1 MKKVLLFLFIVASC
15 NLFAQ
20 QQDSI
25 FNLNVE
31 YKYEKVG
38 NAHYFVSTSMNA
50 DSSITVNRSAPYKTK
65 KEVIDFSK
73 AEIAKIDSLVQN
85 LNEEIK
91 RKDDYLKQLNE
102 QAILIVKNINDAINK
117 TRQELKT
124 LKTQRKL
131 TKDGETL
138 LKEVK

>member
-1 MKKVLLFLFIVASC
+1 
-15 NLFAQ
+15 
-20 QQDSI
+20 
-25 FNLNVE
+25 
-31 YKYEKVG
+31 
-38 NAHYFVSTSMNA
+38 MNA

-65 KEVIDFSK
+65 KEVIDFSR
-73 AEIAKIDSLVQN
+73 AEIAKIDSLVEN

-91 RKDDYLKQLNE
+91 RKDEYLKQLNE
-102 QAILIVKNINDAINK
+102 QAILIVKNINEAITK

-124 LKTQRKL
+124 LRTQRKL